1 MLRTIFPFSA
11 LVGQDLM
18 KSALIYNAIDP
29 SIAGVLIRGEKGT
42 GKSTAVRAMAEVLPP
57 RLTIQGCRFHC
68 HPEQKEGLCPDCR
81 ERASNGE
88 TFELVEEDTR
98 VVDLPLN
105 ASEDRVVGHIDIEAA
120 IKTGQRR
127 FEPGI
132 LASSHR
138 SILYVDEVNLLDD
151 HIVDIL
157 LDVAVTGV
165 NVVEREGVT
174 FTHPSRFILVGTM
187 NPEEGDLRPQLLDRF
202 GLCVDI
208 QSEHSQEKRKEIV
221 RRTMEFQADPQGFLA
236 RWSAEQEALR
246 QAIQRARSLLPQLT
260 PSDQLLSVATELAV
274 QMQVDG
280 HRAEIIIVK
289 TALAAAAFNG
299 RTTPSQEDIR
309 EAAVLALA
317 HRVKRR
323 PFDETPFHPHQV
335 DSLLQRHLSQKV
347 PP

>member
-1 MLRTIFPFSA
+1 MRRMFPFSA
-11 LVGQDLM
+11 LVGQDHM
-18 KSALIYNAIDP
+18 KNALLYNAVDP
-29 SIAGVLIRGEKGT
+29 SISGVLIRGEKGT
-42 GKSTAVRAMAEVLPP
+42 GKSTAVRAVAEILPA
-57 RLTIQGCRFHC
+57 RFTISGCRFHC
-68 HPEQKEGLCPDCR
+68 YPSQKEGLCPECHSR
-81 ERASNGE
+81 QENGE
-88 TFELVEEDTR
+88 SFELVEEPTH

-105 ASEDRVVGHIDIEAA
+105 ASEDRVVGSIDIETA

-132 LASSHR
+132 LAATHR
-138 SILYVDEVNLLDD
+138 AILYVDEVNLLDD

-157 LDVAVTGV
+157 LDVAVTGL

-208 QSEHSQEKRKEIV
+208 QAEHAAQRRMEIV
-221 RRTMEFQADPQGFLA
+221 RRSMDFQADPEDFLSC
-236 RWSAEQEALR
+236 WKAEQDRLR
-246 QAIQRARSLLPQLT
+246 SAIQQARDLLPKLT
-260 PSDQLLSVATELAV
+260 PDDDLLEVAAELAI

-299 RTTPSQEDIR
+299 RTSPSIEDVR
-309 EAAVLALA
+309 EAAILALA
-317 HRVKRR
+317 HRIKRR
-323 PFDETPFHPHQV
+323 PLDESSFQPHQV
-335 DSLLQRHLSQKV
+335 DSILQRHFSQKE